1 MSDFFPYAV
10 LSQLAGYPLGLV
22 DDDRYSKYAFHSY
35 LLNTVGSNKN
45 FIRRADA
52 RSLKNMKSIE
62 SFEWEGIGHIISGN
76 EGIIEPIVQ
85 SIQKCFL
92 EIPEEIEKLYDKAFE
107 ENNFPLIWRIYLALR
122 SMLGYSDDKFVN
134 QARCFVERFNE
145 YFNDFMV
152 DFLTKDIDDPTE
164 KQRIREVLSKMKK

>member
-1 MSDFFPYAV
+1 MTKRV
-10 LSQLAGYPLGLV
+10 L
-22 DDDRYSKYAFHSY
+22 
-35 LLNTVGSNKN
+35 
-45 FIRRADA
+45 
-52 RSLKNMKSIE
+52 
-62 SFEWEGIGHIISGN
+62 
-76 EGIIEPIVQ
+76 
-85 SIQKCFL
+85 
-92 EIPEEIEKLYDKAFE
+92 FE